1 MATRSAI
8 GVMHGDNCK
17 MVYCHWDGYLEHN
30 GEILQKHYDS
40 PKANHL
46 VTLGN
51 LSSLRPNIGEQHPF
65 SKFEINDKSPN
76 VDALIALYEEAESKG
91 WSTFYG
97 RDRGQEDEDYRTF
110 AKFTDAV
117 NYYKDMY
124 VEFMYIMRDDV
135 WYVTSGDMT
144 ELVSLEFALK
154 QVETV

>member
-46 VTLGN
+46 VALGN

-65 SKFEINDKSPN
+65 SKFEINDKSPD
-76 VDALIALYEEAESKG
+76 VDALIALYEEA
-91 WSTFYG
+91 
-97 RDRGQEDEDYRTF
+97 
-110 AKFTDAV
+110 
-117 NYYKDMY
+117 
-124 VEFMYIMRDDV
+124 I
-135 WYVTSGDMT
+135 
-144 ELVSLEFALK
+144 
-154 QVETV
+154 

>member
-46 VTLGN
+46 VALGN

-124 VEFMYIMRDDV
+124 VEFIYIMYNDT

-144 ELVSLEFALK
+144 ELVSLETALK
-154 QVETV
+154 ELETV